1 MILLFVPRISPQLRQ
16 WSRVIKSLV
25 GVFWY
30 IQLRHVWFKSS
41 FLYNRIIEVEYK
53 DNGPESSKALSFN
66 CRLLIYSI
74 ETWFKSSF
82 LYNRIIE
89 IKYKDNDP
97 NHHFSRMF
105 DEWWGIHKWLS
116 IWVIHIYTYLLLIQT
131 I

>member
-1 MILLFVPRISPQLRQ
+1 MVQSHQKPCRRLLIYSTETL
-16 WSRVIKSLV
+16 
-25 GVFWY
+25 
-30 IQLRHVWFKSS
+30 WFKSS
-41 FLYNRIIEVEYK
+41 SLYNRIIEMKYK

-105 DEWWGIHKWLS
+105 DE
-116 IWVIHIYTYLLLIQT
+116 
-131 I
+131 